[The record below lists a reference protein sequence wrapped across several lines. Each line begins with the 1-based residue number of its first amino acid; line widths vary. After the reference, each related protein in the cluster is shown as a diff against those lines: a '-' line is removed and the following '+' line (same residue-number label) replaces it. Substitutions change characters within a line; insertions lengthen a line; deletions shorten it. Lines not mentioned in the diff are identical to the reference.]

1 MEIRKNVKAL
11 SEYGPVVDMPNE
23 SSIIRKSTKAANDE
37 TVTDSENEH
46 NQSSEVNVSDNTA
59 EKETPMAQSDSENS

>member
-23 SSIIRKSTKAANDE
+23 SSIIRKTTKAANDE
-37 TVTDSENEH
+37 AVADSENEQ

-59 EKETPMAQSDSENS
+59 EIETPMPQSDSENS